1 MSPGDP
7 TERQLN
13 NAGRANASWVL
24 GVRWLV
30 GRRWGGDGLPAAYT
44 WAVVDLDLASGIW
57 PLFPWAVGK

>member
-1 MSPGDP
+1 MP
-7 TERQLN
+7 R
-13 NAGRANASWVL
+13 VL